1 MRCHLKSF
9 SIVFLILLVV
19 GLLGFTVVNNN
30 NGTKDVILVID
41 EFIPVAVKENTVKTS
56 VVELIDRGTMKA
68 SWYGSRFH
76 GKKTANGEIYNQMAY
91 TAAHK
96 SIKFGTLLKLTNTR
110 IGKSL
115 VVRINDRGPYI
126 PRRQLDLSKAAA
138 IELGVIANG
147 IASLKVEEIYLNG
160 INNPVVTVN

>member
-1 MRCHLKSF
+1 MKSF
-9 SIVFLILLVV
+9 SIVFLIFLVV

-30 NGTKDVILVID
+30 NGIEEVILVVD
-41 EFIPVAVKENTVKTS
+41 EFIPIAVKENTVKTS

-76 GKKTANGEIYNQMAY
+76 GKKTANGEIYDQMAY

-96 SIKFGTLLKLTNTR
+96 SLKFGTLLKLTNTKS
-110 IGKSL
+110 GKSL

-138 IELGVIANG
+138 IELSVIANG
-147 IASLKVEEIYLNG
+147 IASLKVEEINLNG
-160 INNPVVTVN
+160 INNPIVTVN

>member
-1 MRCHLKSF
+1 MKSF
-9 SIVFLILLVV
+9 TIVLLTLLVV
-19 GLLGFTVVNNN
+19 GILGFTVVRNND
-30 NGTKDVILVID
+30 GAEEIKLVVD
-41 EFIPVAVKENTVKTS
+41 EFIPVSVKEKTVKTS
-56 VVELIDRGTMKA
+56 MVDLIDRGTMKA

-96 SIKFGTLLKLTNTR
+96 SIKFGTLLKLTNTKT
-110 IGKSL
+110 GKSL
-115 VVRINDRGPYI
+115 VVRVNDRGPYI

-147 IASLKVEEIYLNG
+147 VAKLKVQEINLSG
-160 INNPVVTVN
+160 INNPIVTVN

>member
-30 NGTKDVILVID
+30 NGTEEIILVVD
-41 EFIPVAVKENTVKTS
+41 EFIPLAVKENTVKTS

-76 GKKTANGEIYNQMAY
+76 GKKTANGEIYDQMAY

-96 SIKFGTLLKLTNTR
+96 SLKFGTLLKLTNTR
-110 IGKSL
+110 TGKSL

-147 IASLKVEEIYLNG
+147 VAKLKVEEINLGG

>member
-1 MRCHLKSF
+1 LKSF

-30 NGTKDVILVID
+30 NGTEEVILVID
-41 EFIPVAVKENTVKTS
+41 EFIPIAVKENTVKTS

-76 GKKTANGEIYNQMAY
+76 GKKTANGEIYDQMAY

-96 SIKFGTLLKLTNTR
+96 SLKFGTLLKLTNTKS
-110 IGKSL
+110 GKSL

-147 IASLKVEEIYLNG
+147 IARLKVEEINLNG
-160 INNPVVTVN
+160 INNPIVTVN

>member
-1 MRCHLKSF
+1 MKSF
-9 SIVFLILLVV
+9 SIVFLTLLVV
-19 GLLGFTVVNNN
+19 GLLGFTVVNKNN
-30 NGTKDVILVID
+30 EIEEVILVVD

-56 VVELIDRGTMKA
+56 VVEFINRGMMNA

-76 GKKTANGEIYNQMAY
+76 GKKTANGEIYDQMAY

-96 SIKFGTLLKLTNTR
+96 SIKFGTLLKLTNTKS
-110 IGKSL
+110 GKSL

-147 IASLKVEEIYLNG
+147 IARLKVEEINLNG
-160 INNPVVTVN
+160 INNPIVTVN

>member
-1 MRCHLKSF
+1 MFLTL
-9 SIVFLILLVV
+9 IVI
-19 GLLGFTVVNNN
+19 GLLGFTVVAYND
-30 NGTKDVILVID
+30 GTEEIKLVVD
-41 EFIPVAVKENTVKTS
+41 EFIPVTVKENTVKTS

-76 GKKTANGEIYNQMAY
+76 GKKTANGEIYDQMAY

-96 SIKFGTLLKLTNTR
+96 SIRFGTLLKLTNTKT
-110 IGKSL
+110 GKSL
-115 VVRINDRGPYI
+115 VVRVNDRGPYI

-147 IASLKVEEIYLNG
+147 IAKLKVEEINLSG
-160 INNPVVTVN
+160 INNPIVTVN

>member
-9 SIVFLILLVV
+9 SIVFLTLLVV

-30 NGTKDVILVID
+30 DGTEEVILVID
-41 EFIPVAVKENTVKTS
+41 EFIPVAVKKNTVKTS

-76 GKKTANGEIYNQMAY
+76 GKKTANGEIYDQMAY

-96 SIKFGTLLKLTNTR
+96 SLKFGTLLKLTNTKS
-110 IGKSL
+110 GKSL

-147 IASLKVEEIYLNG
+147 IASLKVEEINLNG
-160 INNPVVTVN
+160 INNPIVTVN

>member
-19 GLLGFTVVNNN
+19 GLLGFTVVSYND
-30 NGTKDVILVID
+30 GTEEAKLVVD
-41 EFIPVAVKENTVKTS
+41 EFIPVTVKESTVKTS

-68 SWYGSRFH
+68 SWYGARFH
-76 GKKTANGEIYNQMAY
+76 GKKTANGEIYDQMAY

-96 SIKFGTLLKLTNTR
+96 SIKFGTLLKLTNTKT
-110 IGKSL
+110 GKSL
-115 VVRINDRGPYI
+115 VVRVNDRGPYI

-147 IASLKVEEIYLNG
+147 IAKLKVEEINLSG
-160 INNPVVTVN
+160 INNPIVTVN

>member
-9 SIVFLILLVV
+9 TIVFLTLLVI
-19 GLLGFTVVNNN
+19 GLLGFTVVTYSD
-30 NGTKDVILVID
+30 GTEEVKLVVD
-41 EFIPVAVKENTVKTS
+41 ELIPVSIKENTVKTS
-56 VVELIDRGTMKA
+56 MVELINRGMMKA

-76 GKKTANGEIYNQMAY
+76 GKKTANGEIYNQMAF

-96 SIKFGTLLKLTNTR
+96 SIRFGTLLKLTNTKT
-110 IGKSL
+110 GESL
-115 VVRINDRGPYI
+115 VVRVNDRGPYI

-147 IASLKVEEIYLNG
+147 VARLKVEEIHLNG
-160 INNPVVTVN
+160 INNPIVTIN

>member
-9 SIVFLILLVV
+9 TIVFLTLLVI
-19 GLLGFTVVNNN
+19 GLLGFTVVTYND
-30 NGTKDVILVID
+30 GTEEVKLVAD
-41 EFIPVAVKENTVKTS
+41 EFIPVSIKENTVKTS
-56 VVELIDRGTMKA
+56 MVELINRGIMKA

-76 GKKTANGEIYNQMAY
+76 GKKTANGEIYDQMAF

-96 SIKFGTLLKLTNTR
+96 SIRFGTLLKLTNTKT
-110 IGKSL
+110 GKSL
-115 VVRINDRGPYI
+115 VVRVNDRGPYI

-147 IASLKVEEIYLNG
+147 VARLKVEEIHLNG
-160 INNPVVTVN
+160 INNPIVTIN

>member
-1 MRCHLKSF
+1 MRCRLKSF

-19 GLLGFTVVNNN
+19 GLLGFTVV
-30 NGTKDVILVID
+30 TYSDETAEVELVVD
-41 EFIPVAVKENTVKTS
+41 EFIPVTVKGNTVKTS

-96 SIKFGTLLKLTNTR
+96 SIKFGTLLKLTNTKT
-110 IGKSL
+110 GKSL
-115 VVRINDRGPYI
+115 VVRVNDRGPYI
-126 PRRQLDLSKAAA
+126 PKRQLDLSKAAA

-147 IASLKVEEIYLNG
+147 VAKLKVEEINLNG
-160 INNPVVTVN
+160 INDPIVTVN